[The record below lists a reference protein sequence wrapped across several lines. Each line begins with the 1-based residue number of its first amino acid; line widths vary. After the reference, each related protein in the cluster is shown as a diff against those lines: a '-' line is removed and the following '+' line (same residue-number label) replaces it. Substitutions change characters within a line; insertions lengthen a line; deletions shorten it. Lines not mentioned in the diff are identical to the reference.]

1 MRVEKTNVRVLI
13 ADDHSLF
20 RQGIRA
26 LFANE
31 ADMCIVA
38 EAVDAAE
45 AISKARM
52 LEPDVVLLDVTMPG
66 LSSFEASR
74 LILEQVPRTRVLF
87 LAVCDEEEHFRAAM
101 AAGASGYVLK
111 DSPPSQIVA
120 AVREIFRG
128 ASQLTPRGISRL
140 VNDLQALARANQRW
154 TRSALLTPRE
164 NEILRLL
171 TLGGT
176 ARQIAEELDL
186 SIKTVE
192 AHKFNLM
199 RKLDVHNRHEL
210 LDFVVDNRLMQPPLA
225 VS

>member
-1 MRVEKTNVRVLI
+1 
-13 ADDHSLF
+13 
-20 RQGIRA
+20 
-26 LFANE
+26 
-31 ADMCIVA
+31 MCIVA

-74 LILEQVPRTRVLF
+74 LILEQVPRKTASC

-128 ASQLTPRGISRL
+128 ASQLTPRGISR
-140 VNDLQALARANQRW
+140 RQRSSS
-154 TRSALLTPRE
+154 TRSGEP
-164 NEILRLL
+164 
-171 TLGGT
+171 TLDSERAFDT
-176 ARQIAEELDL
+176 TRKRDTQIAY
-186 SIKTVE
+186 
-192 AHKFNLM
+192 AG
-199 RKLDVHNRHEL
+199 RHGPGH
-210 LDFVVDNRLMQPPLA
+210 R
-225 VS
+225 

>member
-1 MRVEKTNVRVLI
+1 VEKTNVRVLI

-210 LDFVVDNRLMQPPLA
+210 LDFVVDNRLMQTPLA

>member
-1 MRVEKTNVRVLI
+1 MEKTNVRVLI

-87 LAVCDEEEHFRAAM
+87 LAVCDDEEHFRAAM

>member
-1 MRVEKTNVRVLI
+1 VRVEKTNVRVLI

-87 LAVCDEEEHFRAAM
+87 LAVCDDEEHFRAAM

>member
-87 LAVCDEEEHFRAAM
+87 LAVCDDEEHFRAAM